1 MGNQQ
6 QQQRSV
12 THHYI
17 DLDRPEAIYL
27 PNDIV
32 SGSVSNLKNRKSFI
46 LLTGIIHFKKTKK
59 KHLENCEITFFSTKF
74 PLISSSTTKQNF
86 QLHLNEHLP
95 PSFNNLNI
103 LPNISY
109 SINLVYEKSKSRIYS
124 SIPIRVCPL
133 VQIDQPLL
141 LTPLLFGPIENLNF
155 HTKLNIKAN
164 RSVFQFGDVIQIY
177 YELQNPHEE
186 YIRNIEVSLGI
197 YYLVESN
204 VYQEDISNSIEN
216 LKNISS
222 NQKLIRNKVLL
233 NIPNKI
239 YLPPTFKYKYDQ
251 KDDQSLFH
259 LTIDYKIQFKI
270 YLGNPE
276 NLWQVD
282 VPIILCNTLLG
293 QTDKE
298 IEDVIQNSDTN

>member
-6 QQQRSV
+6 QQPSV

-17 DLDRPEAIYL
+17 DLDRPEAIHL
-27 PNDIV
+27 PNDII
-32 SGSVSNLKNRKSFI
+32 SGRVSNLKNGKSFI
-46 LLTGIIHFKKTKK
+46 LLTGIIHFKKPKK
-59 KHLENCEITFFSTKF
+59 KHLENCKITFFSTKF
-74 PLISSSTTKQNF
+74 PLISSCTTKQNF
-86 QLHLNEHLP
+86 QLRLSEHLP

-109 SINLVYEKSKSRIYS
+109 SINLVSEQSKSRIYS
-124 SIPIRVCPL
+124 SIPICVCPL

-141 LTPLLFGPIENLNF
+141 LTPLLFGPIDNQNF
-155 HTKLNIKAN
+155 RTKINIKVN
-164 RSVFQFGDVIQIY
+164 RSVFQFGDVIQSY

-186 YIRNIEVSLGI
+186 YIQKIEVSLGI

-204 VYQEDISNSIEN
+204 IYQEDISNSIES
-216 LKNISS
+216 LKTISS
-222 NQKLIRNKVLL
+222 NKKLIRNKILL

-239 YLPPTFKYKYDQ
+239 YLPPTFKYKH
-251 KDDQSLFH
+251 DQSLFH
-259 LTIDYKIQFKI
+259 LNIDYKIQFKI

-282 VPIILCNTLLG
+282 VPIILCNILLG
-293 QTDKE
+293 QNEKE
-298 IEDVIQNSDTN
+298 IEDVIENSDIN